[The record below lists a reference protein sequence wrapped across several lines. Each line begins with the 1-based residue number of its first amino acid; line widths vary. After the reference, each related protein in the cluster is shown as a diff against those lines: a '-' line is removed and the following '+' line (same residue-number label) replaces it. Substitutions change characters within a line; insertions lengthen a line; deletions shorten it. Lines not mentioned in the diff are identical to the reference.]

1 MKTMT
6 RTTRRQ
12 SPCGMHSAGRFR
24 PIIIELAPPF
34 DTIGFRLKQTRAVYR
49 LPVDYLYREAL
60 KAEIE
65 RVKIEKRKARI
76 AKRKEARGA

>member
-6 RTTRRQ
+6 RTTRRE
-12 SPCGMHSAGRFR
+12 SPHRMHSGGRLR

-34 DTIGFRLKQTRAVYR
+34 DLIGFRLKQTRATYR
-49 LPVDYLYREAL
+49 LPVKDLYLLAVRAHDAL
-60 KAEIE
+60 
-65 RVKIEKRKARI
+65 VKEEKRKARI

>member
-34 DTIGFRLKQTRAVYR
+34 DTIGFRLKQTRRVYR
-49 LPVDYLYREAL
+49 LPVDWLYREAL
-60 KAEIE
+60 RATLAAEKA
-65 RVKIEKRKARI
+65 EKRKAR
-76 AKRKEARGA
+76 KERAGK